1 MSAKLWKVGT
11 SNAFST
17 TLNGSL
23 GAGDSSITLTTTTGL
38 QAPGVVVIDR
48 IDANAVETPSARE
61 YVSFTGISTN
71 TLTGVTR
78 GLGGSSAQAH
88 ASAAVVEEVW
98 SVTQWNDAVDY
109 MSASHDSAGNI
120 SVSTA
125 TLITPTIGTPK
136 LITSI
141 NDTNGNELIK
151 PGATGSAV
159 NEITVTNAATGNAPQ
174 IGATGDDTNID
185 LRLIG
190 KGTGKI
196 RADATYGTLTDQGTQ
211 SSGTVTLNWATSN
224 RHKIILSGSSVVI
237 AMSNQTTGQ
246 TALLQIAQDG
256 SGSKSIASW
265 TSITW
270 AGGTAPT
277 LTTTA
282 SKKDLI
288 GFFYDGAITSGFV
301 VAQNI

>member
-1 MSAKLWKVGT
+1 MSAKLWSVGT

-17 TLNGSL
+17 TANGSI
-23 GAGDSSITLTTTTGL
+23 GAGDTSITLTTTSGL

-48 IDANAVETPSARE
+48 VDANGTSTPTARE
-61 YVSFTGISTN
+61 YVSFTGIASN
-71 TLTGVTR
+71 TLTGCTR

-98 SVTQWNDAVDY
+98 SITHWNDAVSF
-109 MSASHDSAGNI
+109 MQASHDSTGNI

-136 LITSI
+136 LITSL

-151 PGATGSAV
+151 PGATASAV
-159 NEITVTNAATGNAPQ
+159 NEITITNAATGTAPT
-174 IGATGDDTNID
+174 ISATGDDTNID
-185 LRLIG
+185 LKLIG
-190 KGTGKI
+190 KGTGKV
-196 RADATYGTLTDQGTQ
+196 RADSTYGTLTDQGTQ
-211 SSGTVTLNWATSN
+211 SSGTITLNWATSN
-224 RHKIILSGSSVVI
+224 RHKIVLSGSSVVI

-246 TALLQIAQDG
+246 TALLQIAQDATG
-256 SGSKSIASW
+256 SRSIASW

-288 GFFYDGAITSGFV
+288 GFFYDGSITSGFV